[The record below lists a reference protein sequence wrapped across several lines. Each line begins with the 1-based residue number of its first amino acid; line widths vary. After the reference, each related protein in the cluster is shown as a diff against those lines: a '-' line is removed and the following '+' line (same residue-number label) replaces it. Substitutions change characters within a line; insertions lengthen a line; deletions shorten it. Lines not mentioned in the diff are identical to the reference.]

1 MYSDGSP
8 GAKAPAPRTI
18 GAPRLVKEG
27 GAAEVSLLIIR
38 PAQMRVLDD
47 AVLTEWVSVEIQ
59 KLFPKECAALGP
71 AGLVRF
77 ISESANRAGR
87 LELTR
92 DDLLPYLS
100 MEICFG
106 AAFVEDPPN
115 EWARKAVAGPVQGR
129 MQRLRRAGIFELGAR
144 VERERRQQAAWAA
157 AEAQAK
163 AEQDSNHG

>member
-1 MYSDGSP
+1 
-8 GAKAPAPRTI
+8 
-18 GAPRLVKEG
+18 
-27 GAAEVSLLIIR
+27 VSQLIIR
-38 PAQMRVLDD
+38 AAQMRVIED
-47 AVLTEWVSVEIQ
+47 AFFTEWVRAEIQ

-71 AGLVRF
+71 AGLLRF
-77 ISESANRAGR
+77 ISESETRAKR

-106 AAFVEDPPN
+106 AAFVEDSAN
-115 EWARKAVAGPVQGR
+115 EWAGKAVEGPVVGR
-129 MQRLRRAGIFELGAR
+129 MQRLRRAGIFHLGAL

-163 AEQDSNHG
+163 AETDSQYV